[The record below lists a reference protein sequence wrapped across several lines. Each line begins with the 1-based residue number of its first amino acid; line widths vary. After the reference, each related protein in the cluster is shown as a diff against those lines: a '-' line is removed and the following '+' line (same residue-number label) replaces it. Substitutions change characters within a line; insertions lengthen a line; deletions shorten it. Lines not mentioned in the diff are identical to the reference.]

1 MFLFFSLS
9 RLNYKILCLW
19 NWASSQAPVT
29 IVVRLGIS
37 VHSSGSCKVGPTT
50 LLERVVH
57 SRGNSSPNI
66 KEKQNCTKFSFW
78 VQVLR
83 LIWLV
88 VVVALLDTVVAL
100 VHKGL
105 AQFRLQALLTFG
117 NSLSSLWKWPI
128 RIIIIRKKP
137 KSSANCLR

>member
-1 MFLFFSLS
+1 MPHSIWSLIQPQSKKQENRSLFLFFSLS
-9 RLNYKILCLW
+9 RLNYKILCLC

-37 VHSSGSCKVGPTT
+37 VHSSGSCKVGSTT
-50 LLERVVH
+50 LLEKVVH

-78 VQVLR
+78 VQVPR

-88 VVVALLDTVVAL
+88 VVVALLDTVVAAL

-105 AQFRLQALLTFG
+105 AQFRLQALLTF
-117 NSLSSLWKWPI
+117 
-128 RIIIIRKKP
+128 
-137 KSSANCLR
+137 